1 MRTSLIVAVALLSLG
16 GASYARVD
24 QQPSTYRMEEMYE
37 LAQKYRDSVEK
48 RSRPTD
54 AAAAMKAG
62 AFKTYVAAILDAEND
77 ARYNDCGKR
86 VRLNDIAYRA
96 AVMITSFPLDRSSN
110 AAESLAMA
118 LVIGCSGSS
127 EKRAQ

>member
-1 MRTSLIVAVALLSLG
+1 
-16 GASYARVD
+16 
-24 QQPSTYRMEEMYE
+24 MYE
-37 LAQKYRDSVEK
+37 LAQKYRDLVEK

-77 ARYNDCGKR
+77 TRYNDCGKR

-96 AVMITSFPLDRSSN
+96 AVMITSFPLDRSNNPADSR
-110 AAESLAMA
+110 AIA
-118 LVIGCSGSS
+118 LVIGCRGSS